1 MTELARRRRGRSESR
16 NSTEDAILAAARDA
30 ITEEPYERVTIDGIA
45 RRAFVSRTT
54 VYFYFPNK
62 RAVVDRLIQ
71 RVFSDMYEAARPYV
85 EGDGDPRVELR
96 RALARTV
103 AVVNRDE
110 SVLKIAFVLSGGE
123 DHLPQQWAPYIQK
136 LVDAASQRI
145 ARDQQSGRAPGDI
158 PARDAAQ
165 ALMSMVERH
174 VTLEILNGGRAWP
187 RLDPGALG
195 AVVARRVLAPGGAA
209 QRLDDP
215 RERRGRRSRYA
226 LRLRGFERL
235 ASRSGCRVTALRRRS
250 RGVVGPV
257 RQSLTTSSPL
267 PSTVAAGGAP
277 SAWKPPSTWTISPV
291 MPRARSDSSQSTV
304 SATGREV
311 ARCPSRAAPGV
322 PRRRRASGTPECC
335 RRPWS

>member
-1 MTELARRRRGRSESR
+1 MKPQHDRTAAGAMTELAVVEALESR

-123 DHLPQQWAPYIQK
+123 DHLPQQWAPYIQR
-136 LVDAASQRI
+136 LVEAASQRI

-174 VTLEILNGGRAWP
+174 VTLEILNGGR
-187 RLDPGALG
+187 PGHDSI
-195 AVVARRVLAPGGAA
+195 RVLSELWWRAVYSHP
-209 QRLDDP
+209 
-215 RERRGRRSRYA
+215 EA
-226 LRLRGFERL
+226 LL
-235 ASRSGCRVTALRRRS
+235 
-250 RGVVGPV
+250 
-257 RQSLTTSSPL
+257 
-267 PSTVAAGGAP
+267 
-277 SAWKPPSTWTISPV
+277 
-291 MPRARSDSSQSTV
+291 SDSTIRANAASV
-304 SATGREV
+304 S
-311 ARCPSRAAPGV
+311 PGL
-322 PRRRRASGTPECC
+322 R
-335 RRPWS
+335 